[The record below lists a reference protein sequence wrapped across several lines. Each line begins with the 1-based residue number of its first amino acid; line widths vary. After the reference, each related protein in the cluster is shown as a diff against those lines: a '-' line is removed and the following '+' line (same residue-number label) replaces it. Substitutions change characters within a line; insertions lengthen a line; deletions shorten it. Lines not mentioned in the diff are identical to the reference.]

1 MIRPSQV
8 TLAGWMVIVGSVVVV
23 LTAFEQVGSFHTLEV
38 REDVERFLGTT
49 TGEGL
54 GLSTDSAL
62 FLLRLLA
69 MVAAGCA
76 TAAGVLGW
84 HVLRRH
90 RPSRVALSIVAVPLF
105 LSGIVAGGF
114 FSSLVAA
121 SALLLWSR
129 PARDWFDG
137 VTRPRPEFVHPS
149 GAREPGH
156 WSQAPPPAEA
166 APYVGFGTL
175 PPPPA
180 DALAHR
186 ARPDQLR
193 PDQILWACVVS
204 WAFSSLSALALGAGL
219 LALLIDGHSLI
230 DEAIAQNPDLSTSG
244 MSQGALLAGVSVV
257 IAVMFTWA
265 VLVVVATYFVWQG
278 RAWARRA
285 LLISSGIVVAVAAL
299 ALFTSLVTLP
309 VLIAAGV
316 VMRLMLTS
324 RAAAWCSPE
333 PGQSRSTPSP

>member
-1 MIRPSQV
+1 
-8 TLAGWMVIVGSVVVV
+8 MVIVGSVVVV
-23 LTAFEQVGSFHTLEV
+23 LTAFEQIGSFHTLEV

-62 FLLRLLA
+62 SLLRLLA
-69 MVAAGCA
+69 MIAAGCA
-76 TAAGVLGW
+76 TAAAVLGW

-90 RPSRVALSIVAVPLF
+90 RPSRIALSIIAVPLF

-137 VTRPRPEFVHPS
+137 VSRPRPEFVHPS

-156 WSQAPPPAEA
+156 WSTAPPPAEA

-175 PPPPA
+175 PPPVKVVEE
-180 DALAHR
+180 R
-186 ARPDQLR
+186 VR

-204 WAFSSLSALALGAGL
+204 WAFSSLSALALGIGL
-219 LALLIDGHSLI
+219 LALLVDGHSLI
-230 DEAIAQNPDLSTSG
+230 DEAMAQNPDLDTSG

-257 IAVMFTWA
+257 VAAMFVWA
-265 VLVVVATYFVWQG
+265 SLVVVATYFVWQG
-278 RAWARRA
+278 RAWARTA
-285 LLISSGIVVAVAAL
+285 LLISSAIVVVVALL
-299 ALFTSLVTLP
+299 ALFSSLVTLP

-324 RAAAWCSPE
+324 RAAAWCSPG
-333 PGQSRSTPSP
+333 PARPRSTPSP